1 MTHFKKNLDTI
12 LDKNFLGLGLWL
24 GSGHLLASAFL
35 SDVVRPS
42 FVGGCARRT
51 TRTAFRGWVVS
62 RCDQI
67 CFKTPLWGV
76 LPSAKRPEGR
86 AARGRPG
93 NVWQRM
99 G

>member
-1 MTHFKKNLDTI
+1 MKAAPMLNHKYLPHVLTHFKKNLDTI

-51 TRTAFRGWVVS
+51 TRTAFRGWARVRALS
-62 RCDQI
+62 YG
-67 CFKTPLWGV
+67 FGV
-76 LPSAKRPEGR
+76 
-86 AARGRPG
+86 RGASTIG
-93 NVWQRM
+93 LS
-99 G
+99 